1 MKIKRLKPIYLG
13 IPAILLLLTGCYPK
27 TDGTDELYERQAAL
41 EAKIDKLS
49 EDLESGMSKIDR
61 SIDRVESNQLKL
73 AEEIQNMR
81 EKNVTL
87 KRKIDKVAGN
97 KTGPANP
104 PATAKPSKSTPEY
117 IYSRAVSSYNEG
129 RFEDAILEYQKLID
143 TYPRDK
149 KVPEAY
155 LKQGLALINLG
166 RKKEARFFLNTL
178 IDKYPN
184 SREAET
190 ARAKLKTI

>member
-1 MKIKRLKPIYLG
+1 MNIRRLIPFFLG
-13 IPAILLLLTGCYPK
+13 IPAILILLTGCYPK
-27 TDGTDELYERQAAL
+27 IEGIDELYERQAAL

-49 EDLESGMSKIDR
+49 EDMESGMSKIER
-61 SIDRVESNQLKL
+61 NIDRVESNQLKL
-73 AEEIQNMR
+73 GEEIQNMQ

-87 KRKIDKVAGN
+87 KRKIDKVAGK

-104 PATAKPSKSTPEY
+104 PATAKSSKSTPEK
-117 IYSRAVSSYNEG
+117 IYSRAVASYNEG

-143 TYPRDK
+143 AYPRDK

-166 RKKEARFFLNTL
+166 RKKEAKFFLNTL

-184 SREAET
+184 TREAET

>member
-1 MKIKRLKPIYLG
+1 MKIKLLKPIYLG
-13 IPAILLLLTGCYPK
+13 IPVFLVLITGCYPK
-27 TDGTDELYERQAAL
+27 TDGLEELYERQAAL

-49 EDLESGMSKIDR
+49 EDLESGTSKIDR
-61 SIDRVESNQLKL
+61 NIERLESNQLKL

-87 KRKIDKVAGN
+87 KRKIDKVAG
-97 KTGPANP
+97 KKSKPAAP
-104 PATAKPSKSTPEY
+104 KATAKPSKTTPEN
-117 IYSRAVSSYNEG
+117 IYSRAVASYNEG
-129 RFEDAILEYQKLID
+129 KFEDAILEYQKLID

-149 KVPEAY
+149 RVPEAY

-166 RKKEARFFLNTL
+166 RKKEAKFFLNTL